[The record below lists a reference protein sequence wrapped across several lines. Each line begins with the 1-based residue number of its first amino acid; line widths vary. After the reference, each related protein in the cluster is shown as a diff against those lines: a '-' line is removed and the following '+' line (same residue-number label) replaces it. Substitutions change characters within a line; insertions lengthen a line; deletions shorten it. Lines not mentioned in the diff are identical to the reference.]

1 MTSCFKHLSIA
12 AVLLA
17 GGVLLSTPASAMI
30 VCWVKKTPDGF
41 VALRAQPDA
50 SARMV
55 ARMKGGDT
63 VQGVEGVKDRKGWT
77 YVYWWKAATHEK
89 NEGVS
94 FDTIDGKGW
103 VRESLIEKECD

>member
-1 MTSCFKHLSIA
+1 MFNRLQSIGLA
-12 AVLLA
+12 AAIIA
-17 GGVLLSTPASAMI
+17 GGLCASTSASAMI

-50 SARMV
+50 GARLV

-77 YVYWWKAATHEK
+77 YVHWWKAATHEK
-89 NEGVS
+89 NQGVS
-94 FDTIDGKGW
+94 LSTIDGKGW
-103 VRESLIEKECD
+103 VRASLIEDECG